1 MLYNCILLAWSM
13 CITRLKDLILSS
25 KGSLAYNPIYF
36 SSLFLMP
43 KVKDIRKIVPCARSN

>member
-43 KVKDIRKIVPCARSN
+43 KNKGYS